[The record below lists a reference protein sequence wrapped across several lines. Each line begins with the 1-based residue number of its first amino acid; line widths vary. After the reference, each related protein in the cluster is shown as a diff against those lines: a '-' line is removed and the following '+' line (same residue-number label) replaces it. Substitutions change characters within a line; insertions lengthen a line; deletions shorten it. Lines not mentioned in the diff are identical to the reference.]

1 MKLTFDSS
9 AAAWVLSALIFP
21 GTIPRCKAC
30 DIIITAD
37 NFAGATKDGLY
48 CNQAMCLI
56 ELGATAKE
64 TGE

>member
-9 AAAWVLSALIFP
+9 AAAWVLSALIFT
-21 GTIPRCKAC
+21 GAIPRCKAC

-48 CNQAMCLI
+48 CKQELCLI
-56 ELGATAKE
+56 ELGMNVKE
-64 TGE
+64 AGE